1 MQAGNVMY
9 TASGRI
15 KEDSLIE
22 DYLPAVR
29 RQALSLKVRL
39 PESIDVDDLIQ
50 AGFVGLL
57 DALSRYDHSTGVAF
71 GAFAN
76 QRIRGAMID
85 ELRTRDWLPR
95 SVRRNARLMEE
106 SIRRLEQRFS
116 RPPEER
122 EIAAEMNMSLEDYR
136 QLLSDTNNGYLLGLE
151 ELEEEAGDLPATD
164 AAIDS
169 PIDNLLEGENR
180 ALVIAAIDSLPER
193 EKQLLALYYK
203 EELNLKEIG
212 LVFGVSESRVC
223 QLHSQAIKRLKVKLR
238 QINE

>member
-1 MQAGNVMY
+1 MY
-9 TASGRI
+9 TASGHIR
-15 KEDSLIE
+15 EDSLIE
-22 DYLPAVR
+22 DYLPTVR
-29 RQALSLKVRL
+29 RLALNLKVRL
-39 PESIDVDDLIQ
+39 PESIEVDDLIQ

-71 GAFAN
+71 GAFAS

-106 SIRRLEQRFS
+106 SIRRLEQRYS

-151 ELEEEAGDLPATD
+151 ELEEEGGDLPATES
-164 AAIDS
+164 AADS
-169 PIDNLLEGENR
+169 PIENLLEGENK
-180 ALVIAAIDSLPER
+180 ALVVAAIDSLPER

-223 QLHSQAIKRLKVKLR
+223 QLHSQAIKRLRVRLR
-238 QINE
+238 QLME

>member
-1 MQAGNVMY
+1 MY
-9 TASGRI
+9 TASGRLSD
-15 KEDSLIE
+15 EALIE

-39 PESIDVDDLIQ
+39 PESIELDDLIQ

-85 ELRTRDWLPR
+85 ELRSRDWLPR
-95 SVRRNARLMEE
+95 SVRRNARVMEE
-106 SIRRLEQRFS
+106 AIRNLEQRFR

-122 EIAAEMNMSLEDYR
+122 EIAAEMGMKLEDYR
-136 QLLSDTNNGYLLGLE
+136 QLLSDTNNGYILGLE
-151 ELEEEAGDLPATD
+151 ELEEESGDLPATD
-164 AAIDS
+164 SAESS
-169 PIDNLLEGENR
+169 PIDNILEGENR
-180 ALVIAAIDSLPER
+180 ALVAAAIDSLPER
-193 EKQLLALYYK
+193 EKQLLALYYQ

-223 QLHSQAIKRLKVKLR
+223 QLHSQAIKRLRVKLR
-238 QINE
+238 QVTD